1 MSTSDSVDRVFT
13 HALATV
19 RRLPRTG
26 SSRPPP
32 SARLRLYGLYKQSME
47 GDVAAILPRPVL
59 PLPPSPPPT
68 QQDHFPTNRPSID
81 STLSGDDNTNNNESS
96 PSPAPLTRQTSST
109 SQTQTQ
115 QQPSQVRQNS
125 SNTVHRFASR
135 DLRTREAQAEIEKWD
150 AWHACAGMGRTEAK
164 RRYIEAL
171 IGTMKEYASGTSE
184 SRELVGELEFVWGQ
198 IRSQSGGSGGSG
210 GSGSE
215 GRVVRK
221 EGSSG
226 EDDEGESPRRS
237 GLLGL
242 AGSGSNQETRTRASG
257 GSQPR
262 SKSKQKRRR
271 PREELASDGGRLRV
285 LSPMSPRG
293 SGSEIVEG
301 RDADDD
307 IDSNNDEIPNDDLQ
321 HTRPTRLSALEA
333 QLRHLSTEIAALR
346 EQLSAN
352 HLLASSSF
360 SSRTHPNYRTLPLK
374 WKVYYTAKNYLRW
387 IISFA
392 VRQALVGATF
402 LVGLILWQRWKGGNR
417 RAEEWARRRWKDL
430 RALVERSGLEDWV
443 PWLMTVL
450 KRRGRAIGL

>member
-1 MSTSDSVDRVFT
+1 
-13 HALATV
+13 
-19 RRLPRTG
+19 
-26 SSRPPP
+26 
-32 SARLRLYGLYKQSME
+32 
-47 GDVAAILPRPVL
+47 
-59 PLPPSPPPT
+59 
-68 QQDHFPTNRPSID
+68 
-81 STLSGDDNTNNNESS
+81 
-96 PSPAPLTRQTSST
+96 
-109 SQTQTQ
+109 
-115 QQPSQVRQNS
+115 
-125 SNTVHRFASR
+125 
-135 DLRTREAQAEIEKWD
+135 
-150 AWHACAGMGRTEAK
+150 MGRTEAK

-198 IRSQSGGSGGSG
+198 IRSQSGGSGSG

-221 EGSSG
+221 DGSSG

-242 AGSGSNQETRTRASG
+242 TGSGSNQETRARASG

-293 SGSEIVEG
+293 SGSQIVEG
-301 RDADDD
+301 RDADD
-307 IDSNNDEIPNDDLQ
+307 IDSDNDDGLDDN
-321 HTRPTRLSALEA
+321 TKPTRLSALEA

-352 HLLASSSF
+352 HLLSSSSH
-360 SSRTHPNYRTLPLK
+360 SSRTHPNYHTLPLK

-387 IISFA
+387 IIWFA
-392 VRQALVGATF
+392 LRQALVGAAI
-402 LVGLILWQRWKGGNR
+402 LVGLVVWQRWKGGHR
-417 RAEEWARRRWKDL
+417 KAEEWARRRWKDL
-430 RALVERSGLEDWV
+430 RALLERSGVEDWV
-443 PWLMTVL
+443 PWVMAVL